1 MSTVITAK
9 FNSPD
14 PIKIQPTAMTCNECK
29 HEFMAD
35 LLVNCSIATAVAM
48 MRGIECPECEAG
60 HESLMMGHKPPV
72 IKAPLEGSPEA
83 NVRLWMKGIDTG
95 ISSMT
100 LAESFLGLNNNLSYR
115 GKDSIGYPHDPAD
128 LGRCLRLIKR
138 VPEVRERVD
147 QLAKE
152 NKYWAKLAPRWDEL
166 AALMEE
172 ECGISGEKNG
182 GNAPK
187 TYQLMREIHEQG

>member
-1 MSTVITAK
+1 
-9 FNSPD
+9 
-14 PIKIQPTAMTCNECK
+14 
-29 HEFMAD
+29 MAD
-35 LLVNCSIATAVAM
+35 LLVNCSISTAVAM
-48 MRGIECPECEAG
+48 MRGIECPDCEAG
-60 HESLMMGHKPPV
+60 YESLTMGHKPPV
-72 IKAPLEGSPEA
+72 IEAPLEGDPAE
-83 NVRLWMKGIDTG
+83 NVRLWMKGTDTG

-100 LAESFLGLNNNLSYR
+100 LAESFLGLNTNVAYR

-152 NKYWAKLAPRWDEL
+152 NKHWAKLAPRWDEL

-172 ECGISGEKNG
+172 ECGISGEKG
-182 GNAPK
+182 SGKAPK
-187 TYQLMREIHEQG
+187 THQMMRDILGQD

>member
-35 LLVNCSIATAVAM
+35 LLVNCSISTALAM
-48 MRGIECPECEAG
+48 MRGTVCPECGAG

-72 IKAPLEGSPEA
+72 IEKPLEGDEEE
-83 NVRLWMKGIDTG
+83 NVRLWMDMRDTG
-95 ISSMT
+95 ASST
-100 LAESFLGLNNNLSYR
+100 ALAQSFLGY
-115 GKDSIGYPHDPAD
+115 GYGREISTAHPHDPSD
-128 LGRCLRLIKR
+128 LGRCLRLIKQI
-138 VPEVRERVD
+138 PGVRLAVD
-147 QLAKE
+147 RLAVS
-152 NKYWAKLAPRWDEL
+152 NSNWARLAPRWDEL

-182 GNAPK
+182 GKAPK
-187 TYQLMREIHEQG
+187 TYQRMREIYEQG